1 MGDDRFTSLSN
12 PMRDYLRLTADLMS
26 SKDIAILRGVTE
38 QTVKNALSEANKR
51 LGVTRRSEAA
61 RMFREFELQQH
72 PAKGNGTSGGLA
84 EHAVFTTP
92 CAPSPRV
99 DEQSD
104 DRVCDETAPF
114 DSRDH
119 KTSSTIESAPLVTTR
134 SRPDGLTTLEH
145 LASMAKIFFFLALA
159 MIAILGMSDGFQRLA
174 NFLHPTHH

>member
-1 MGDDRFTSLSN
+1 
-12 PMRDYLRLTADLMS
+12 MRDYLRLTADLMS

-38 QTVKNALSEANKR
+38 QTVKNALSEANRR

-61 RMFREFELQQH
+61 RMFREYELQQNST
-72 PAKGNGTSGGLA
+72 KGNGTSGDLA
-84 EHAVFTTP
+84 EHPVSNAP
-92 CAPSPRV
+92 CAPSPRM

-104 DRVCDETAPF
+104 DRVCDETASF
-114 DSRDH
+114 DSRDQE
-119 KTSSTIESAPLVTTR
+119 TPSTIESAPPVNIR
-134 SRPDGLTTLEH
+134 SRRDGLTTLEQ